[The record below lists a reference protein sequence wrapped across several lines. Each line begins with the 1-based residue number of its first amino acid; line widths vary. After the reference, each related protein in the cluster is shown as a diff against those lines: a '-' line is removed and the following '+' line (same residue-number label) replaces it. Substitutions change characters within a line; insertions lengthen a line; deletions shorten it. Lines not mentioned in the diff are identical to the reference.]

1 MNVKTN
7 ILVKN
12 GKLPKISE
20 ESHVNGGQE
29 YSPRSDGN
37 HRNDNHSTADE
48 DADQPEDKPLTM
60 NVEIN
65 AIAWLLFA
73 IGFAFRFYRLS
84 EPSSVVFDELHYGK
98 FVSLYLRGVFF
109 FDSQPPLGKQ
119 LIALSAYVSGY
130 NGQHVFT
137 NIGEKYES
145 DVPLK
150 ALRFVPTLFGSFIVP
165 TVYHLIVEMGLTHR
179 TATLAAL
186 LIILVFYIHLSILTN
201 AGPHDNIMTSAFQAS
216 LEGGLASITK
226 GQPLEIAHGS
236 QITLRHTHG
245 RACWMHSH
253 QALYPVRYSD
263 NRGSSHQQQ
272 VTCYSFK
279 DVNNWWIVKKPE
291 INDLVISE
299 PIDRIKDGD
308 YVQLIHGM
316 SGRALNSHDVAAPVS
331 PQNQEVAC
339 YIDYNISMP
348 AQNLW
353 KIKLL
358 NSDETNGFWH
368 TISSRVQFI
377 HVNTSQALKFS
388 GKQLPDWGF
397 NQHEMVTDKNH
408 NQEDAVWNVEEHR
421 YTKNSD
427 VKEREREMGLAE
439 FVPLKPTQLSF
450 FVKLFELQYKMLV
463 VNQETVQNH
472 IYSCDSPLDWVTLTK
487 GIAYWV
493 SSDSN
498 KFVRC
503 GQFFT
508 VGYFI
513 NLVPYFLSERT
524 LFLHHYLP
532 ALVFKLLVMSALIEH
547 LKCWIP
553 SRIVNSLVAI
563 LISSIVYTF
572 IKFLPLSYGTGKLT
586 ASDVQSLKWRS
597 SWQLIVHK
605 P

>member
-1 MNVKTN
+1 
-7 ILVKN
+7 
-12 GKLPKISE
+12 
-20 ESHVNGGQE
+20 
-29 YSPRSDGN
+29 
-37 HRNDNHSTADE
+37 
-48 DADQPEDKPLTM
+48 
-60 NVEIN
+60 
-65 AIAWLLFA
+65 
-73 IGFAFRFYRLS
+73 
-84 EPSSVVFDELHYGK
+84 
-98 FVSLYLRGVFF
+98 FF

-186 LIILVFYIHLSILTN
+186 LIILDNALLTQSRFILMETILIFFSLFGILSFVISTKKPTFSVGWISWLIISSLFITFGFCVKYIGIFSLFLIHFVIFCDFWTKLANKSIKTLYLWLEFVFYIFNFIILPILIYTTVFYIHLSMLTN

-331 PQNQEVAC
+331 PQNQEVSC

-421 YTKNSD
+421 YTK
-427 VKEREREMGLAE
+427 
-439 FVPLKPTQLSF
+439 
-450 FVKLFELQYKMLV
+450 
-463 VNQETVQNH
+463 
-472 IYSCDSPLDWVTLTK
+472 
-487 GIAYWV
+487 
-493 SSDSN
+493 
-498 KFVRC
+498 
-503 GQFFT
+503 
-508 VGYFI
+508 
-513 NLVPYFLSERT
+513 
-524 LFLHHYLP
+524 
-532 ALVFKLLVMSALIEH
+532 
-547 LKCWIP
+547 
-553 SRIVNSLVAI
+553 
-563 LISSIVYTF
+563 
-572 IKFLPLSYGTGKLT
+572 
-586 ASDVQSLKWRS
+586 
-597 SWQLIVHK
+597 
-605 P
+605 